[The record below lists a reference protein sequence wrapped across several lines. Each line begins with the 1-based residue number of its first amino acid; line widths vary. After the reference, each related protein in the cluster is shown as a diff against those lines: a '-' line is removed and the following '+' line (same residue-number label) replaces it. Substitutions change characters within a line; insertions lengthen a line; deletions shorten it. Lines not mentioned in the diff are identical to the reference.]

1 MNGQKK
7 LIEGVQSFSPTR
19 ENWAGKPSESLPGR
33 LTLQF
38 ESGQAGSLDLKDPLS
53 ALWAKMIDRQTQAH
67 LPVYVEIDE
76 ETKVITDVLIPHIYT
91 VEMLETDDRGNLLVH
106 LHQSQAI
113 HAVLPGDPNFEAMRD
128 SLQAAVDDGSERL
141 ITATWSDL
149 EIIDVRLP
157 PEHPGGS
164 ESDPPAPEDDP
175 PVSPDRAEQ
184 IFNDMYSYNCVACN
198 PSSDCI
204 SFQYPN
210 NGCQIRAH
218 LMVYKMHDY
227 DPPETPEKLYIQGSG
242 GNLDPFVP
250 NHPDCRLP
258 WGWGWHIAPTL
269 MVTLDGGDEKH
280 VIDPSLASV
289 PVTVPEW
296 IALNNPT
303 ASHTI
308 DPLDWTVYNP
318 RLDNTATEAQAQADM
333 EQYREL
339 LQTNCLTYGPPPY
352 SCVKRLFFI
361 MDRNN
366 ISDDEVEAM
375 LLGGSPA
382 HFSDAFYIVLE
393 GYRPDELGFTEASLQ
408 HEPSISLSSPVSG
421 MTPPAAD
428 RIEFEY
434 PTFLNRHQRLT
445 WVYNIDFTDTTAFTD
460 PRRTITLEATLSGET
475 GIGILYLI
483 QQQNPYEI
491 DGEVSWLSTDLRVFQ
506 IRADQS
512 RFGAN
517 FDLGPNQFISD
528 VIDNLNTNSAG
539 ESFEDISTDQ
549 YTSRLELSETVDG
562 TAVYNF
568 AVARVRYRS
577 LDRDADN
584 VRVFFRLF
592 PWETSSVEYNQG
604 TGYRRY
610 QSGDQVVPLL
620 GKKDNDVTAIPC
632 FASPRINSE
641 IVSMEDQTD
650 IPNVQTLPL
659 DAGGAEVHRY
669 FGCWLDTNQTDAQFP
684 LTFPATD
691 IDGPYSS
698 GRLPIQD
705 HIRGEHQ
712 CLVAEIAFLPAPAQ
726 NGSTPANSDKLAQR
740 NLAIVDSANPGL
752 DFSRRIPQTFE
763 IQPSQGTLEHD
774 ELMIDWVNVP
784 VGSTATVHLPGF
796 DSREILTLASAKYR
810 HHRMKRIDRHTI
822 RMETGGITYLPI
834 PFADGSFPGM
844 LTIDLPE
851 GVKEG
856 DAYKVLV
863 RQVSG
868 IRPQHDLRR
877 ASKERFFGWRHIV
890 GSFQLSIPV
899 RKKADMLPA
908 QQRLLSN
915 LRWIER
921 AIPAANRWTPV
932 FNRYVSQIADRV
944 DALGGDSSKV
954 APSADGQWQ
963 QAYTRCRL
971 LSLICSLLLAV
982 LLIGSGT
989 QSGGVVVIGGIP
1001 VLALLAGSVSVW
1013 RKKCR
1018 PTLCQLLRSVLAGS
1032 AVGAVMLFL
1041 IALFGLLTSQ
1051 LIGALI
1057 VSVLLALAAAIA
1069 SWVKGC
1075 FR

>member
-1 MNGQKK
+1 MNNQKK
-7 LIEGVQSFSPTR
+7 LIEGVHSFSPAR
-19 ENWAGKPSESLPGR
+19 ENWVGIPAESLPNK

-38 ESGQAGSLDLKDPLS
+38 DSGQAGILDLKDPLS
-53 ALWAKMIDRQTQAH
+53 ALWAKMIDRQAQAH

-76 ETKVITDVLIPHIYT
+76 ESNVITSVLIPRIFS
-91 VEMLETDDRGNLLVH
+91 VQKLETDDRGNLLVH
-106 LHQSQAI
+106 LEQSQAI
-113 HAVLPGDPNFEAMRD
+113 HAVLASNPNFESMRD
-128 SLQAAVDDGSERL
+128 SLQAAAYDGSERL
-141 ITATWSDL
+141 ITATLSDL

-157 PEHPGGS
+157 PEHPGDS
-164 ESDPPAPEDDP
+164 EDDPPAPEDDP
-175 PVSPDRAEQ
+175 PVSPERSIE
-184 IFNDMYSYNCVACN
+184 IFNNMYSYNCVACS

-204 SFQYPN
+204 TFQYPRD
-210 NGCQIRAH
+210 GCWIRAH

-227 DPPETPEKLYIQGSG
+227 APPETPEKLFIQGS
-242 GNLDPFVP
+242 LDPFAI
-250 NHPDCRLP
+250 NDPDCGAP

-269 MVTLDGGDEKH
+269 MVTVDGGDEKY
-280 VIDPSLASV
+280 VIDPSLSSE
-289 PVTVPEW
+289 PVTEADWVD
-296 IALNNPT
+296 LNNPSGT
-303 ASHTI
+303 PTLTT
-308 DPLDWTVYNP
+308 LDWTVYNP
-318 RLDNTATEAQAQADM
+318 ISNNTATEADALSDM
-333 EQYREL
+333 QYYRNA
-339 LQTNCLTYGPPPY
+339 LQSNCLTYGPPPY

-375 LLGGSPA
+375 LLSGPPV
-382 HFSDAFYIVLE
+382 HFSDAFYIVLD
-393 GYRPDELGFTEASLQ
+393 GFTPDELGFTSATMQ
-408 HEPSISLSSPVSG
+408 HQPSITISPSVSG
-421 MTPPAAD
+421 MTITAD

-434 PTFLNRHQRLT
+434 PTYLNRHQRLT

-460 PRRTITLEATLSGET
+460 PRRTITLEATMSGET
-475 GIGILYLI
+475 GTGILYLI

-512 RFGAN
+512 RFGA
-517 FDLGPNQFISD
+517 DLSSGPNQFIID
-528 VIDNLNTNSAG
+528 VIDNLNDNSAG
-539 ESFEDISTDQ
+539 ETFDDISTDQ
-549 YTSRLELSETVDG
+549 YTSRLELSQTVGG

-568 AVARVRYRS
+568 AVARVRYKS
-577 LDRDADN
+577 LDTNASN
-584 VRVFFRLF
+584 VRVFFRMF
-592 PWETSSVEYNQG
+592 PWETSSVEYNQA

-610 QSGDQVVPLL
+610 QSGDRVVPLL
-620 GKKDNDVTAIPC
+620 GKKDNNVTAIPC
-632 FASPRINSE
+632 FASPRINSA
-641 IVSMEDQTD
+641 SSSLTDQTD
-650 IPNVQTLPL
+650 TPNVQTIPL

-669 FGCWLDTNQTDAQFP
+669 FGCWLDINQTDPQFP
-684 LTFPATD
+684 LTFPPSN

-698 GRLPIQD
+698 GRLPIQE

-712 CLVAEIAFLPAPAQ
+712 CLVAEIAFLPALAQ

-740 NLAIVDSANPGL
+740 NLAIVDSANPGQ

-763 IQPSQGTLEHD
+763 IQPSLGTVEHD
-774 ELMIDWVNVP
+774 ELMIDWGNVP
-784 VGSTATVHLPGF
+784 VGSTATVYLPGF

-810 HHRMKRIDRHTI
+810 HHRMKRIDKHTI

-834 PFADGSFPGM
+834 PYADGSFPGM

-877 ASKERFFGWRHIV
+877 ASKDTFFGWRHIV

-921 AIPAANRWTPV
+921 AIPASNRWTPV
-932 FNRYVSQIADRV
+932 FGRYVSQIADRV

-954 APSADGQWQ
+954 GPSADGQWQ

-971 LSLICSLLLAV
+971 LSFICILLLAV

-989 QSGGVVVIGGIP
+989 QSGGVIVIGGIP
-1001 VLALLAGSVSVW
+1001 VLVLLAGSVNLW
-1013 RKKCR
+1013 RRKCR
-1018 PTLCQLLRSVLAGS
+1018 PTNCQLLRALLVGS
-1032 AVGAVMLFL
+1032 G
-1041 IALFGLLTSQ
+1041 
-1051 LIGALI
+1051 IGAIILALLAVFGISTMQLVTTLI
-1057 VSVLLALAAAIA
+1057 VSVGVAVVTAIV

-1075 FR
+1075 FKR